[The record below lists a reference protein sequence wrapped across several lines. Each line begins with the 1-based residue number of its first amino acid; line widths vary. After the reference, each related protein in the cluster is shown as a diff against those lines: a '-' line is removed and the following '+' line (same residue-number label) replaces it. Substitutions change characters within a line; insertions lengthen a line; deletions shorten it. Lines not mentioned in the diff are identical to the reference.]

1 MVPRV
6 ALTGAAALVA
16 AALMLAAHP
25 GAAAAHPLGNFTINH
40 YAGIAVGPDAIQLDL
55 VIDLA
60 EIPTFEERAR
70 LDRDNDGDVSDAEIA
85 ASRDEECRAL
95 ERAVQLAVDQA
106 AQALV
111 LEDAALSFPMGAGL
125 PTMRLECRFGAA
137 VTWSAAPR
145 TVRFVD
151 AAYSAIQG
159 WREIVVSG
167 DRVTIAPVDG
177 DYLAQS
183 ASERL
188 TRYPED
194 RLSSPLAMD
203 FATFTVVA
211 GGPAAS
217 VAPSTPPGL
226 AGTGWPAVFGATDL
240 SPLVLLVALLTAAA
254 IGAGHALTPGHGKTV
269 MAAWLVGSRGSASHA
284 VGLGLA
290 VTVSHTL
297 GVLLLA
303 AVVLVAQ
310 RTLPAT
316 IVAEALPLV
325 AALGIVA
332 IGAWMFAGELLDL
345 RRRRR
350 HAHHAHA
357 HEPRPPG
364 RVTWRGLFALGLV
377 GGIVPSTS
385 ALLILLGAIA
395 AGRPAFGIVLVVA
408 FGLGM
413 AAILTGVG
421 LLTVVARGRVE
432 RLAGGSRLAAAW
444 AYMPLL
450 AAAVVLA
457 VGAWLTAQSL
467 LRGP

>member
-1 MVPRV
+1 
-6 ALTGAAALVA
+6 
-16 AALMLAAHP
+16 
-25 GAAAAHPLGNFTINH
+25 
-40 YAGIAVGPDAIQLDL
+40 
-55 VIDLA
+55 
-60 EIPTFEERAR
+60 
-70 LDRDNDGDVSDAEIA
+70 
-85 ASRDEECRAL
+85 
-95 ERAVQLAVDQA
+95 
-106 AQALV
+106 
-111 LEDAALSFPMGAGL
+111 
-125 PTMRLECRFGAA
+125 
-137 VTWSAAPR
+137 
-145 TVRFVD
+145 
-151 AAYSAIQG
+151 
-159 WREIVVSG
+159 
-167 DRVTIAPVDG
+167 
-177 DYLAQS
+177 
-183 ASERL
+183 
-188 TRYPED
+188 
-194 RLSSPLAMD
+194 
-203 FATFTVVA
+203 
-211 GGPAAS
+211 
-217 VAPSTPPGL
+217 
-226 AGTGWPAVFGATDL
+226 
-240 SPLVLLVALLTAAA
+240 LVALLTAAA